1 MIAPRVRKILDWV
14 LGLTLIGLGIVGLFL
29 PILQGIALI
38 LAGLAILSR
47 QSRLAHT
54 IVDRVKRSAR
64 AARDR
69 LRGRFGTR

>member
-1 MIAPRVRKILDWV
+1 MIAPRVRRILDWV
-14 LGLTLIGLGIVGLFL
+14 LGLALIGLGILGLFL

-38 LAGLAILSR
+38 LAGLAILGR
-47 QSRLAHT
+47 QSRLARA

-69 LRGRFGTR
+69 LRGRHGGA